1 MTSLEVIL
9 LDLALILAGAGVCLY
24 VWRLAKNR
32 GK

>member
-9 LDLALILAGAGVCLY
+9 LDLALILAGAVVCFY